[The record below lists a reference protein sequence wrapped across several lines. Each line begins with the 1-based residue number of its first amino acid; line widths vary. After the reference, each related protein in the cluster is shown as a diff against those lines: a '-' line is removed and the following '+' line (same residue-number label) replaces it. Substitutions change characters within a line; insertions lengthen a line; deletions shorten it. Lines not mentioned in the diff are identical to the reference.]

1 MNRTKP
7 TGRIDYMTTNPVSR
21 KLAMQKVLRPIGRGT
36 VALAALLVALLVAGA
51 CTTVLAA
58 EPASAPAIIGDE
70 PTIKEHFSQ
79 AAIDAGEVSLESLV
93 EQGRLLFTAQ
103 FNSLDGAGR
112 PETTG
117 VGDSPFR
124 ERREF
129 PENFN
134 RISGPDAGSCSAC
147 HSQPLIGGAGDNVT
161 NIFVDAEIHPFDNFD
176 GGDGDAFKADLTLE
190 TVGPERNS
198 VSLFGSGVIEMLARE
213 MSFELQGIR
222 DAALKQARESGSD
235 VTRSLVTKDVD
246 FGTIT
251 VHPDGTINSSE
262 IQGVDPDLIIKPFH
276 QKGAVVS
283 LREFAVK
290 GMNNHHGMQA
300 AERFRDGVDA
310 DGDGVVNELTRG
322 DLTAIVAFMVS
333 LPVPGRVMPTDP
345 AALAAAERGEEL
357 FTTINCIQCHRTTL
371 RLDSPVFTEPN
382 PFNPPGKLKLSDVS
396 QPLSISLTDESGL
409 LLEADGSLLVPAFTD
424 LKRHDMGPA
433 LDTDAVRQNG
443 IPTEMWLTRK
453 LWGVASEAPF
463 LHHGRATL
471 ISEAILL
478 HGGEAEQQRMDYESL
493 SLGDQASVVEFIK
506 TLQILNPDG
515 DQQGVG
521 AATLAADDGPGT
533 ALLSVIGG
541 VVGGVV
547 LLLLASIALSLA
559 RRRRIPLG

>member
-1 MNRTKP
+1 M
-7 TGRIDYMTTNPVSR
+7 
-21 KLAMQKVLRPIGRGT
+21 LRPIGRNT
-36 VALAALLVALLVAGA
+36 VALAALSAALLVAAA
-51 CTTVLAA
+51 CSTVLAA

-70 PTIKEHFSQ
+70 PTIKVHFSQ

-93 EQGRLLFTAQ
+93 AQGRLLFTAQ
-103 FNSLDGAGR
+103 FNTLDGAGR

-129 PENFN
+129 PDNFN
-134 RISGPDAGSCSAC
+134 RISGPDAGSCAAC

-161 NIFVDAEIHPFDNFD
+161 NIFVDAEIHPFANFD
-176 GGDGDAFKADLTLE
+176 GGEGDAFKIDLTLE

-198 VSLFGSGVIEMLARE
+198 VSLFGSGLIEMLSRE
-213 MSFELQGIR
+213 MSFELHGIR
-222 DAALKQARESGSD
+222 DAALKQARETGTD

-246 FGTIT
+246 FGTII
-251 VHPDGTINSSE
+251 VRPDGSIDSSGVE
-262 IQGVDPDLIIKPFH
+262 GVDSDLIIKPFH

-290 GMNNHHGMQA
+290 GMNNHHGMQPT
-300 AERFRDGVDA
+300 ERFRDGVDA

-333 LPVPGRVMPTDP
+333 LPTPGSVMPTDP
-345 AALAAAERGEEL
+345 AAFAAAEHGEEL
-357 FTTINCIQCHRTTL
+357 FATLNCIQCHRTTL

-396 QPLSISLTDESGL
+396 QPLSISLTGASAGDL
-409 LLEADGSLLVPAFTD
+409 TLEPDGSLLVPAFTD

-478 HGGEAEQQRMDYESL
+478 HGGEAEQQRLEYAALAPD
-493 SLGDQASVVEFIK
+493 DQAAVVEFIK
-506 TLQILNPDG
+506 TLQILTPGD

-521 AATLAADDGPGT
+521 AASLAADDGPGT

-541 VVGGVV
+541 VVGGAI
-547 LLLLASIALSLA
+547 LLLLATVALSLA
-559 RRRRIPLG
+559 RRRRGALS

>member
-1 MNRTKP
+1 MNRARP
-7 TGRIDYMTTNPVSR
+7 RGRIEYMTTNLVGR
-21 KLAMQKVLRPIGRGT
+21 KLLWPIGRT
-36 VALAALLVALLVAGA
+36 TIALAALSAVLLVAGA
-51 CTTVLAA
+51 CTTVLTA

-70 PTIKEHFSQ
+70 PTIKVHFSQ
-79 AAIDAGEVSLESLV
+79 AAIDAGEVSLESLIQ
-93 EQGRLLFTAQ
+93 QGRLLFTAQ
-103 FNSLDGAGR
+103 FNTLDGAGR

-129 PENFN
+129 PDNFN
-134 RISGPDAGSCSAC
+134 RISGPDAGSCAAC
-147 HSQPLIGGAGDNVT
+147 HSQPIIGGAGDNVT
-161 NIFVDAEIHPFDNFD
+161 NIFVDAEIHPFANFD
-176 GGDGDAFKADLTLE
+176 GGEGDAFKVDLTLE

-198 VSLFGSGVIEMLARE
+198 VGLFGSGVIEMLSRE

-222 DAALKQARESGSD
+222 DLALKESRESGSN

-251 VHPDGTINSSE
+251 VHPDGTIDSSGVE
-262 IQGVDPDLIIKPFH
+262 GVDSDLIVKPFH

-283 LREFAVK
+283 LREFSVK

-333 LPVPGRVMPTDP
+333 LPVPGIVMPTDP

-357 FTTINCIQCHRTTL
+357 FAAINCIQCHRTTL

-396 QPLSISLTDESGL
+396 QPLSISLTSETGL
-409 LLEADGSLLVPAFTD
+409 TLEPDGSLLVPAFTD

-478 HGGEAEQQRMDYESL
+478 HGGEAEQQRLDYQAL
-493 SLGDQASVVEFIK
+493 SSEDQASVVEFIK
-506 TLQILNPDG
+506 TLQILNPSG
-515 DQQGVG
+515 DQQGPG
-521 AATLAADDGPGT
+521 TATLAADDGPGT

-541 VVGGVV
+541 VVGGAV
-547 LLLLASIALSLA
+547 LLLLAAVALSLA
-559 RRRRIPLG
+559 RRRRGLLS

>member
-1 MNRTKP
+1 
-7 TGRIDYMTTNPVSR
+7 MTTHVVSR
-21 KLAMQKVLRPIGRGT
+21 KLLRPIGRNT
-36 VALAALLVALLVAGA
+36 VALAALSAALLVAAA
-51 CTTVLAA
+51 CSTVLAA

-70 PTIKEHFSQ
+70 PTIKVHFSQ

-93 EQGRLLFTAQ
+93 AQGRLLFTAQ
-103 FNSLDGAGR
+103 FNTLDGAGR

-129 PENFN
+129 PDNFN
-134 RISGPDAGSCSAC
+134 RISGPDAGSCAAC

-161 NIFVDAEIHPFDNFD
+161 NIFVDAEIHPFANFD
-176 GGDGDAFKADLTLE
+176 GGEGDAFKIDLTLE

-198 VSLFGSGVIEMLARE
+198 VSLFGSGLIEMLSRE
-213 MSFELQGIR
+213 MSFELHGIR
-222 DAALKQARESGSD
+222 DAALKQARETGTD

-246 FGTIT
+246 FGTII
-251 VHPDGTINSSE
+251 VRPDGSIDSSGVE
-262 IQGVDPDLIIKPFH
+262 GVDSDLIIKPFH

-290 GMNNHHGMQA
+290 GMNNHHGMQPT
-300 AERFRDGVDA
+300 ERFRDGVDA

-333 LPVPGRVMPTDP
+333 LPTPGRVMPTDP
-345 AALAAAERGEEL
+345 AAFAAAEHGEEL
-357 FTTINCIQCHRTTL
+357 FATLNCIQCHRTTL

-396 QPLSISLTDESGL
+396 QPLSISLTGASAGDL
-409 LLEADGSLLVPAFTD
+409 TLEPDGSLLVPAFTD

-478 HGGEAEQQRMDYESL
+478 HGGEAEQQRLEYAALAPD
-493 SLGDQASVVEFIK
+493 DQAAVVEFIK
-506 TLQILNPDG
+506 TLQILTPGD

-521 AATLAADDGPGT
+521 AASLAADDGPGT

-541 VVGGVV
+541 VVGGAI
-547 LLLLASIALSLA
+547 LLLLATVALSLV
-559 RRRRIPLG
+559 RRRRGALS

>member
-1 MNRTKP
+1 
-7 TGRIDYMTTNPVSR
+7 MTTHVVSR
-21 KLAMQKVLRPIGRGT
+21 KLLRPIGRNT
-36 VALAALLVALLVAGA
+36 VALAALSAALLVAAA
-51 CTTVLAA
+51 CSTVLAT

-70 PTIKEHFSQ
+70 PTIKVHFSQ

-93 EQGRLLFTAQ
+93 AQGRLLFTAQ
-103 FNSLDGAGR
+103 FNTLDGAGR

-129 PENFN
+129 PDNFN
-134 RISGPDAGSCSAC
+134 RISGPDAGSCAAC

-161 NIFVDAEIHPFDNFD
+161 NIFVDAEIHPFANFD
-176 GGDGDAFKADLTLE
+176 GGEGDAFKIDLTLE

-198 VSLFGSGVIEMLARE
+198 VSLFGSGLIEMLSRE
-213 MSFELQGIR
+213 MSFELHGIR
-222 DAALKQARESGSD
+222 DAALKQARETGTD

-246 FGTIT
+246 FGTII
-251 VHPDGTINSSE
+251 VRPDGSIDSSGVE
-262 IQGVDPDLIIKPFH
+262 GVDSDLIIKPFH

-290 GMNNHHGMQA
+290 GMNNHHGMQPT
-300 AERFRDGVDA
+300 ERFRDGVDA

-333 LPVPGRVMPTDP
+333 LPTPGRVMPTDP
-345 AALAAAERGEEL
+345 AAFAAAEHGEEL
-357 FTTINCIQCHRTTL
+357 FATLNCIRCHRTTL

-396 QPLSISLTDESGL
+396 QPLSISLTGASAGDL
-409 LLEADGSLLVPAFTD
+409 TLEPDGSLLVPAFTD

-478 HGGEAEQQRMDYESL
+478 HGGEAEQQRLEYAALAPD
-493 SLGDQASVVEFIK
+493 DQAAVVEFIK
-506 TLQILNPDG
+506 TLQILTPG
-515 DQQGVG
+515 DVQQGVG
-521 AATLAADDGPGT
+521 AASLAADDGPGT

-541 VVGGVV
+541 VVGGAI
-547 LLLLASIALSLA
+547 LLLLATVALSLA
-559 RRRRIPLG
+559 RRRRGALS

>member
-1 MNRTKP
+1 
-7 TGRIDYMTTNPVSR
+7 MTTHVVSR
-21 KLAMQKVLRPIGRGT
+21 KLLRPIGRNT
-36 VALAALLVALLVAGA
+36 VALAALSAALLVAAA
-51 CTTVLAA
+51 CSTVLAA

-70 PTIKEHFSQ
+70 PTIKVHFSQ

-93 EQGRLLFTAQ
+93 AQGRLLFTAQ
-103 FNSLDGAGR
+103 FNTLDGAGR

-129 PENFN
+129 PDNFN
-134 RISGPDAGSCSAC
+134 RISGPDAGSCAAC

-161 NIFVDAEIHPFDNFD
+161 NIFVDAEIHPFANFD
-176 GGDGDAFKADLTLE
+176 GGEGDAFKIDLTLE

-198 VSLFGSGVIEMLARE
+198 VSLFGSGLIEMLSRE
-213 MSFELQGIR
+213 MSFELHGIR
-222 DAALKQARESGSD
+222 DAALKQARETGTD

-246 FGTIT
+246 FGTII
-251 VHPDGTINSSE
+251 VRPDGSIDSSGVE
-262 IQGVDPDLIIKPFH
+262 GVDSDLIIKPFH

-290 GMNNHHGMQA
+290 GMNNHHGMQPT
-300 AERFRDGVDA
+300 ERFRDGVDA

-333 LPVPGRVMPTDP
+333 LPTPGRVMPTDP
-345 AALAAAERGEEL
+345 AAFAAAEHGEEL
-357 FTTINCIQCHRTTL
+357 FATLNCIQCHRTTL

-396 QPLSISLTDESGL
+396 QPLSISLTGASAGDL
-409 LLEADGSLLVPAFTD
+409 TLEPDGSLLVPAFTD

-478 HGGEAEQQRMDYESL
+478 HGGEAEQQRLEYAALAPD
-493 SLGDQASVVEFIK
+493 DQAAVVEFIK
-506 TLQILNPDG
+506 TLQILTPGD

-521 AATLAADDGPGT
+521 AASLAADDGPGT

-541 VVGGVV
+541 VVGGAI
-547 LLLLASIALSLA
+547 LLLLATVALSLA
-559 RRRRIPLG
+559 RRRRGALS

>member
-1 MNRTKP
+1 
-7 TGRIDYMTTNPVSR
+7 MTTHVVSR
-21 KLAMQKVLRPIGRGT
+21 KLLRPIGRNT
-36 VALAALLVALLVAGA
+36 VALAALSAALLVAAA
-51 CTTVLAA
+51 CSTVLAA

-70 PTIKEHFSQ
+70 PTIKVHFSQ

-93 EQGRLLFTAQ
+93 AQGRLLFTAQ
-103 FNSLDGAGR
+103 FNTLDGAGR

-129 PENFN
+129 PDNFN
-134 RISGPDAGSCSAC
+134 RISGPDAGSCAAC

-161 NIFVDAEIHPFDNFD
+161 NIFVDAEIHPFANFD
-176 GGDGDAFKADLTLE
+176 GGEGDAFKIDLTLE

-198 VSLFGSGVIEMLARE
+198 VSLFGSGLIEMLSRE
-213 MSFELQGIR
+213 MSFELHGIR
-222 DAALKQARESGSD
+222 DAALKQARETGTD

-246 FGTIT
+246 FGTII
-251 VHPDGTINSSE
+251 VRPDGSIDSSGVE
-262 IQGVDPDLIIKPFH
+262 GVDSDLIIKPFH

-290 GMNNHHGMQA
+290 GMNNHHGMQPT
-300 AERFRDGVDA
+300 ERFRDGVDA

-333 LPVPGRVMPTDP
+333 LPTPGRVMPTDP
-345 AALAAAERGEEL
+345 AAFAAAEHGEEL
-357 FTTINCIQCHRTTL
+357 FATLNCIQCHRTTL

-396 QPLSISLTDESGL
+396 QPLSISLTGASAGDL
-409 LLEADGSLLVPAFTD
+409 TLEPDGSLLVPAFTD

-478 HGGEAEQQRMDYESL
+478 HGGEAEQQRLEYAALAPD
-493 SLGDQASVVEFIK
+493 DQAAVVEFIK
-506 TLQILNPDG
+506 TLQILTPGD

-521 AATLAADDGPGT
+521 AASLAADDGPGT

-541 VVGGVV
+541 VVGGAI
-547 LLLLASIALSLA
+547 LLLLATVALSLA
-559 RRRRIPLG
+559 RRRRGALSLSGRVREFRPH

>member
-1 MNRTKP
+1 
-7 TGRIDYMTTNPVSR
+7 MTTHVVSR
-21 KLAMQKVLRPIGRGT
+21 KLLRPIGRNT
-36 VALAALLVALLVAGA
+36 VALAALSAALLVAAA
-51 CTTVLAA
+51 CSTFLAA

-70 PTIKEHFSQ
+70 PTIKVHFSQ

-93 EQGRLLFTAQ
+93 AQGRLLFTAQ
-103 FNSLDGAGR
+103 FNTLDGAGR

-129 PENFN
+129 PDNFN
-134 RISGPDAGSCSAC
+134 RISGPDAGSCAAC

-161 NIFVDAEIHPFDNFD
+161 NIFVDAEIHPFANFD
-176 GGDGDAFKADLTLE
+176 GGEGDAFKIDLTLE

-198 VSLFGSGVIEMLARE
+198 VSLFGSGLIEMLSRE
-213 MSFELQGIR
+213 MSFELHGIR
-222 DAALKQARESGSD
+222 DAALKQARETGTD

-246 FGTIT
+246 FGTII
-251 VHPDGTINSSE
+251 VRPDGSIDSSGVE
-262 IQGVDPDLIIKPFH
+262 GVDSDLIIKPFH

-290 GMNNHHGMQA
+290 GMNNHHGMQPT
-300 AERFRDGVDA
+300 ERFRDGVDA

-333 LPVPGRVMPTDP
+333 LPTPGRVMPTDP
-345 AALAAAERGEEL
+345 AAFAAAEHGEEL
-357 FTTINCIQCHRTTL
+357 FATLNCIRCHRTTL

-396 QPLSISLTDESGL
+396 QPLSISLTGASAGDL
-409 LLEADGSLLVPAFTD
+409 TLEPDGSLLVPAFTD

-478 HGGEAEQQRMDYESL
+478 HGGEAEQQRLEYAALAPD
-493 SLGDQASVVEFIK
+493 DQAAVVEFIK
-506 TLQILNPDG
+506 TLQILTPGD

-521 AATLAADDGPGT
+521 AASLAADDGPGT

-541 VVGGVV
+541 VVGGAI
-547 LLLLASIALSLA
+547 LLLLATVALSLA
-559 RRRRIPLG
+559 RRRRGALS

>member
-1 MNRTKP
+1 MSGKP
-7 TGRIDYMTTNPVSR
+7 
-21 KLAMQKVLRPIGRGT
+21 LFHLRPSLFGVFLLLAT
-36 VALAALLVALLVAGA
+36 LVTSVACSNVS
-51 CTTVLAA
+51 AA
-58 EPASAPAIIGDE
+58 EPVSGPAVIGDE
-70 PTIKEHFSQ
+70 PTIKTHFSQ
-79 AAIDAGEVSLESLV
+79 AAIDAGQVTLEELV
-93 EQGRLLFTAQ
+93 EQGLLLFTAQ
-103 FNSLDGAGR
+103 FNTLDGAGR

-129 PENFN
+129 PDNFN
-134 RISGPDAGSCSAC
+134 RISGPDAGSCVAC

-161 NIFVDAEIHPFDNFD
+161 NIFVDAELHPFANFD
-176 GGDGDAFKADLTLE
+176 GGDGDAFKTNLTLQ

-198 VSLFGSGVIEMLARE
+198 VGLFGSGIIEMLARE
-213 MSFELQGIR
+213 MTFEMQGIR
-222 DAALKQARESGSD
+222 DSALRDARETGAEI
-235 VTRSLVTKDVD
+235 TRALATKGVD
-246 FGTIT
+246 FGSIT
-251 VHPDGTINSSE
+251 VRPDGTIDTS
-262 IQGVDPDLIIKPFH
+262 GVEGLDSDLIIKPFH

-357 FTTINCIQCHRTTL
+357 FATIECTQCHRTTL

-382 PFNPPGKLKLSDVS
+382 PFNPPGKLTLADVS
-396 QPLSISLTDESGL
+396 QPLSIDLTADGTGPFLDLES
-409 LLEADGSLLVPAFTD
+409 DGSLLVPAFTD

-433 LDTDAVRQNG
+433 LDTDAVRQG
-443 IPTEMWLTRK
+443 AIPTEMWLTRK

-471 ISEAILL
+471 LSEAILL
-478 HGGEAEQQRMDYESL
+478 HGGEAEPQRLAYEAL
-493 SLGDQASVVEFIK
+493 SSDDQAAIVEFIK
-506 TLQILNPDG
+506 TLQILPQGAGQVVIDSGASVTDG
-515 DQQGVG
+515 DG
-521 AATLAADDGPGT
+521 LGT
-533 ALLSVIGG
+533 AAMAVIGG
-541 VVGGVV
+541 VVGGAI
-547 LLLLASIALSLA
+547 LLLAAFVALALA
-559 RRRRIPLG
+559 RRRRDAAA

>member
-1 MNRTKP
+1 M
-7 TGRIDYMTTNPVSR
+7 
-21 KLAMQKVLRPIGRGT
+21 LRPIGRNT
-36 VALAALLVALLVAGA
+36 VALAALSAALLVAAA
-51 CTTVLAA
+51 CSTVLAA

-70 PTIKEHFSQ
+70 PTIKVHFSQ

-93 EQGRLLFTAQ
+93 AQGRLLFTAQ
-103 FNSLDGAGR
+103 FNTLDGAGR

-129 PENFN
+129 PDNFN
-134 RISGPDAGSCSAC
+134 RISGPDAGSCAAC

-161 NIFVDAEIHPFDNFD
+161 NIFVDAEIHPFANFD
-176 GGDGDAFKADLTLE
+176 GGEGDAFKIDLTLE

-198 VSLFGSGVIEMLARE
+198 VSLFGSGLIEMLSRE
-213 MSFELQGIR
+213 MSFELHGIR
-222 DAALKQARESGSD
+222 DAALKQARETGTD

-246 FGTIT
+246 FGTII
-251 VHPDGTINSSE
+251 VRPDGSIDSSGVE
-262 IQGVDPDLIIKPFH
+262 GVDSDLIIKPFH

-290 GMNNHHGMQA
+290 GMNNHHGMQPT
-300 AERFRDGVDA
+300 ERFRDGVDA

-333 LPVPGRVMPTDP
+333 LPTPGRVMPTDP
-345 AALAAAERGEEL
+345 AAFAAAEHGEEL
-357 FTTINCIQCHRTTL
+357 FATLNCIQCHRTTL

-396 QPLSISLTDESGL
+396 QPLSISLTGASAGDL
-409 LLEADGSLLVPAFTD
+409 TLEPDGSLLVPAFTD

-478 HGGEAEQQRMDYESL
+478 HGGEAEQQRLEYAALAPD
-493 SLGDQASVVEFIK
+493 DQAAVVEFIK
-506 TLQILNPDG
+506 TLQILTPGD

-521 AATLAADDGPGT
+521 AASLAADDGPGT

-541 VVGGVV
+541 VVGGAI
-547 LLLLASIALSLA
+547 LLLLATVALSLA
-559 RRRRIPLG
+559 RRRRGALS

>member
-1 MNRTKP
+1 M
-7 TGRIDYMTTNPVSR
+7 
-21 KLAMQKVLRPIGRGT
+21 LRPIGRNT
-36 VALAALLVALLVAGA
+36 VALAALSAALLVAAA
-51 CTTVLAA
+51 CSTVLAP

-70 PTIKEHFSQ
+70 PTIKVHFSQ

-93 EQGRLLFTAQ
+93 AQGRLLFTAQ
-103 FNSLDGAGR
+103 FNTLDGAGR

-129 PENFN
+129 PDNFN
-134 RISGPDAGSCSAC
+134 RISGPDAGSCAAC

-161 NIFVDAEIHPFDNFD
+161 NIFVDAEIHPFANFD
-176 GGDGDAFKADLTLE
+176 GGEGDAFKIDLTLE

-198 VSLFGSGVIEMLARE
+198 VSLFGSGLIEMLSRE
-213 MSFELQGIR
+213 MSFELHGIR
-222 DAALKQARESGSD
+222 DAALKQARETGTD

-246 FGTIT
+246 FGTII
-251 VHPDGTINSSE
+251 VRPDGSIDSSGVE
-262 IQGVDPDLIIKPFH
+262 GVDSDLIIKPFH

-290 GMNNHHGMQA
+290 GMNNHHGMQPT
-300 AERFRDGVDA
+300 ERFRDGVDA

-333 LPVPGRVMPTDP
+333 LPTPGRVMPTDP
-345 AALAAAERGEEL
+345 AAFAAAEHGEEL
-357 FTTINCIQCHRTTL
+357 FATLNCIQCHRTTL

-396 QPLSISLTDESGL
+396 QPLSISLTGASAGDL
-409 LLEADGSLLVPAFTD
+409 TLEPDGSLLVPAFTD

-478 HGGEAEQQRMDYESL
+478 HGGEAEQQRLEYAALAPD
-493 SLGDQASVVEFIK
+493 DQAAVVEFIK
-506 TLQILNPDG
+506 TLQILTPGD

-521 AATLAADDGPGT
+521 AASLAADDGPGT

-541 VVGGVV
+541 VVGGAI
-547 LLLLASIALSLA
+547 LLLLATVALSLA
-559 RRRRIPLG
+559 RRRRGALSLSGRVREFRPH

>member
-1 MNRTKP
+1 
-7 TGRIDYMTTNPVSR
+7 MTTHVVSR
-21 KLAMQKVLRPIGRGT
+21 KLLRPIGRNT
-36 VALAALLVALLVAGA
+36 VALAALSAALLVAAA
-51 CTTVLAA
+51 CSTVLAA

-70 PTIKEHFSQ
+70 PTIKVHFSQ

-93 EQGRLLFTAQ
+93 AQGRLLFTAQ
-103 FNSLDGAGR
+103 FNTLDGAGR

-129 PENFN
+129 PDNFN
-134 RISGPDAGSCSAC
+134 RISGPDAGSCAAC

-161 NIFVDAEIHPFDNFD
+161 NIFVDAEIHPFANFD
-176 GGDGDAFKADLTLE
+176 GGEGDAFKIDLTLE

-198 VSLFGSGVIEMLARE
+198 VSLFGSGLIEMLSRE
-213 MSFELQGIR
+213 MSFELHGIR
-222 DAALKQARESGSD
+222 DAALKQARETGTD

-246 FGTIT
+246 FGTII
-251 VHPDGTINSSE
+251 VRPDGSIDSSGVE
-262 IQGVDPDLIIKPFH
+262 GVDSDLIIKPFH

-290 GMNNHHGMQA
+290 GMNNHHGMQPT
-300 AERFRDGVDA
+300 ERFRDGVDA

-333 LPVPGRVMPTDP
+333 LPTPGRVMPTDP
-345 AALAAAERGEEL
+345 AAFAAAEHGEEL
-357 FTTINCIQCHRTTL
+357 FATLNCIRCHRTTL

-396 QPLSISLTDESGL
+396 QPLSISLTGASAGDL
-409 LLEADGSLLVPAFTD
+409 TLEPDGSLLVPAFTD

-478 HGGEAEQQRMDYESL
+478 HGGEAEQQRLEYAALAPD
-493 SLGDQASVVEFIK
+493 DQAAVVEFIK
-506 TLQILNPDG
+506 TLQILTPGD

-521 AATLAADDGPGT
+521 AASLAADDGPGT

-541 VVGGVV
+541 VVGGAI
-547 LLLLASIALSLA
+547 LLLLATVALSLA
-559 RRRRIPLG
+559 RRRRGALS